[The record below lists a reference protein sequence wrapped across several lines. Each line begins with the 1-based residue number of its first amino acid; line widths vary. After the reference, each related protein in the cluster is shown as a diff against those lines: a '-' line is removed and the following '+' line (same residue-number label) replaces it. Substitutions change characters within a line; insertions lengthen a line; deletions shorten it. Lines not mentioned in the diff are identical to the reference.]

1 MTVRV
6 IALRD
11 SVPALI
17 VVAALTAAGWAIAW
31 T

>member
-17 VVAALTAAGWAIAW
+17 AVAALTAAGWAIP
-31 T
+31 